1 LMNKKMKKVV
11 LFLLVCVGVF
21 AMAACGK
28 ETNGA
33 PNPYATEPPR
43 ITEAAEPSLTDVP
56 TATVAPSA
64 TPEPTATSTPIPSP
78 TSTPTPEVDWYQA
91 MLDRSVMSTG
101 NNARLKKVIEKAR
114 SGEIVNI
121 ATLGGSITEGAN
133 ATPWTL
139 GYAYRFA
146 EKFAAEYGVNG
157 GENINYVNAGIGGTP
172 SALGV
177 MRFERDVL
185 AALGAEPDLFV
196 IEFEVNDYAE
206 ATNGRA
212 YESLVYQVLSQTNDA
227 AVIMVFAVR
236 DDMWNVQGEH
246 YPIALRYEIPVVAIK
261 NAVEPAIKMGQ
272 LDKTVFFSDAYH
284 PTNYG
289 HDIMSDCIMQLVKVI
304 DAEEADERKTLPE
317 NAIKGRDFVGTKMID
332 STTEGIVFELGAFTK
347 VDSEIQR
354 FSPKMIPSFPNN
366 WMHDSEGGND
376 SFKMTLT
383 CKNLLMNYKTGSAKF
398 GTAEVYVDGNL
409 VKSLNGSG
417 GWNGCNVVLLI
428 DEKEA
433 AEHVVEIRMA
443 EGQED
448 KAFTIYAFG
457 YTQ

>member
-1 LMNKKMKKVV
+1 MMSKKFVV
-11 LFLLVCVGVF
+11 LLLICMGVF
-21 AMAACGK
+21 VMAACGN
-28 ETNGA
+28 ETTGA
-33 PNPYATEPPR
+33 PKPYLTEPPMM
-43 ITEAAEPSLTDVP
+43 TETPTPTDVP
-56 TATVAPSA
+56 TDAP
-64 TPEPTATSTPIPSP
+64 TPTAVPVTPTEVPV
-78 TSTPTPEVDWYQA
+78 TPTPEVDWYQA
-91 MLDRSVMSTG
+91 MLERSVMYKG

-114 SGEIVNI
+114 NGETVNI

-157 GENINYVNAGIGGTP
+157 GENINYANAGIGGTP

-177 MRFERDVL
+177 IRYDRDVVE
-185 AALGAEPDLFV
+185 ALGAEPDLFV

-206 ATNGRA
+206 ATKGRA
-212 YESLVYQVLSQTNDA
+212 YESLVYQVLSQANDA

-236 DDMWNVQGEH
+236 SDMWNVQDEH
-246 YPIALRYEIPVVAIK
+246 YPIAIRYGIPVVAIK
-261 NAVEPAIKMGQ
+261 NAVEPAIANGD
-272 LDKTVFFSDAYH
+272 LDKNAFFSDEYH

-289 HDIMSDCIMQLVKVI
+289 HDIMSDCIMQMVRVL
-304 DAEEADERKTLPE
+304 DTAEADELKPLAE
-317 NAIKGRDFVGTKMID
+317 KAIKGRNFVGTKMID
-332 STTEGIVFELGAFTK
+332 SATEGIAIEAGAFTK

-354 FSPKMIPSFPNN
+354 FSPKMLPSFPNN
-366 WMHDSEGGND
+366 WMHDGEAGND
-376 SFKMTLT
+376 SFKMTLN
-383 CKNLLMNYKTGSAKF
+383 CKNLLMNYKTGSGAF
-398 GTAEVYVDGNL
+398 GTAEVYVDGEL
-409 VKSLNGSG
+409 AMSLNGAG
-417 GWNGCNVVLLI
+417 GWNNSNVVLLI

-457 YTQ
+457 YTE

>member
-1 LMNKKMKKVV
+1 
-11 LFLLVCVGVF
+11 
-21 AMAACGK
+21 MAACGN

-33 PNPYATEPPR
+33 PKPYLTEPPVATGTPTP
-43 ITEAAEPSLTDVP
+43 TEAPVTPTETPVTPTEVP
-56 TATVAPSA
+56 VTA
-64 TPEPTATSTPIPSP
+64 
-78 TSTPTPEVDWYQA
+78 TPEVDWYQA
-91 MLDRSVMSTG
+91 MLDRSVMYKG

-114 SGEIVNI
+114 SGETVNI

-157 GENINYVNAGIGGTP
+157 GENINYANAGIGGTP

-177 MRFERDVL
+177 IRYERDVVD
-185 AALGAEPDLFV
+185 ALGAEPDLFV

-206 ATNGRA
+206 ATSGRA
-212 YESLVYQVLSQTNDA
+212 YESLVYQVLSQSNDA

-236 DDMWNVQGEH
+236 SDMWNVQDEH
-246 YPIALRYEIPVVAIK
+246 YPIAIRYGIPVVAIR
-261 NAVEPAIKMGQ
+261 NAVEPAIAAGQ
-272 LDKTVFFSDAYH
+272 LEKDAFFSDEYH

-289 HDIMSDCIMQLVKVI
+289 HDIMSDCIMQMVRVL
-304 DAEEADERKTLPE
+304 DSAESDEMKPVAER
-317 NAIKGRDFVGTKMID
+317 AIKGRQFVGTKMID
-332 STTEGIVFELGAFTK
+332 SATEGIAVEIGSFTK
-347 VDSEIQR
+347 TDTVVQG

-366 WMHDSEGGND
+366 WMHDGTAGND

-383 CKNLLMNYKTGSAKF
+383 CKNLLMNYKTGSAEF
-398 GTAEVYVDGNL
+398 GIAEVYVDGKL

-417 GWNGCNVVLLI
+417 GWNNSNVVLLI
-428 DEKEA
+428 DDREA

-443 EGQED
+443 EGQEN

>member
-1 LMNKKMKKVV
+1 MMSKKFVV
-11 LFLLVCVGVF
+11 LLLICMGVF
-21 AMAACGK
+21 VMAACGN

-33 PNPYATEPPR
+33 PKPYLTEPPMM
-43 ITEAAEPSLTDVP
+43 TETPTPTDVP
-56 TATVAPSA
+56 TEAP
-64 TPEPTATSTPIPSP
+64 TPTAVPVTPTEVPV
-78 TSTPTPEVDWYQA
+78 TQTPEVDWYQT
-91 MLDRSVMSTG
+91 MLDRSVMYKG

-114 SGEIVNI
+114 NGETVNI

-157 GENINYVNAGIGGTP
+157 GENINYANAGIGGTP

-177 MRFERDVL
+177 IRYDRDVVE
-185 AALGAEPDLFV
+185 ALGAEPDLFV

-206 ATNGRA
+206 ATKGRA
-212 YESLVYQVLSQTNDA
+212 YESLVYQVLSQSNDA

-236 DDMWNVQGEH
+236 SDMWNVQDEH
-246 YPIALRYEIPVVAIK
+246 YPIAIRYGIPVVAIK
-261 NAVEPAIKMGQ
+261 NAVEPAIANGE
-272 LDKTVFFSDAYH
+272 LDKNAFFSDEYH

-289 HDIMSDCIMQLVKVI
+289 HDIMSDCIMQMVRVL
-304 DAEEADERKTLPE
+304 DTAEADELKPLAE
-317 NAIKGRDFVGTKMID
+317 KAIKGRNFVGTKMID
-332 STTEGIVFELGAFTK
+332 SATEGIAIEAGAFTK

-354 FSPKMIPSFPNN
+354 FSPKMLPSFPNN
-366 WMHDSEGGND
+366 WMHDGEAGND
-376 SFKMTLT
+376 SFKMTLN
-383 CKNLLMNYKTGSAKF
+383 CKNLLMNYKTGSGAF
-398 GTAEVYVDGNL
+398 GTAEVYVDGEL
-409 VKSLNGSG
+409 AMSLNGAG
-417 GWNGCNVVLLI
+417 GWNNSNVVLLI
-428 DEKEA
+428 DEREA

-457 YTQ
+457 YTE

>member
-1 LMNKKMKKVV
+1 MSKRKKLVV
-11 LFLLVCVGVF
+11 LLLICMGVF
-21 AMAACGK
+21 VMAACGN
-28 ETNGA
+28 ETTGA
-33 PNPYATEPPR
+33 PKPYLTEPPMM
-43 ITEAAEPSLTDVP
+43 TETPTPTDVP
-56 TATVAPSA
+56 T
-64 TPEPTATSTPIPSP
+64 PTAVPVTPTEVPV
-78 TSTPTPEVDWYQA
+78 TPTPEVDWYQA
-91 MLDRSVMSTG
+91 MLERSVMYKG

-146 EKFAAEYGVNG
+146 EKFAAEYGVSG
-157 GENINYVNAGIGGTP
+157 GENINYANAGIGGTP

-177 MRFERDVL
+177 IRYDRDVVE
-185 AALGAEPDLFV
+185 ALGAEPDLFV

-206 ATNGRA
+206 ATKGRA
-212 YESLVYQVLSQTNDA
+212 YESLVYQVLSQSNDA

-236 DDMWNVQGEH
+236 SDMWNVQDEH
-246 YPIALRYEIPVVAIK
+246 YPIAIRYGIPVVAIK
-261 NAVEPAIKMGQ
+261 NAVEPAIANGE
-272 LDKTVFFSDAYH
+272 LDKNAFFSDEYH

-289 HDIMSDCIMQLVKVI
+289 HDIMSDCIMQMVRVL
-304 DAEEADERKTLPE
+304 DAAEADELKPLAE
-317 NAIKGRDFVGTKMID
+317 KAIKGRNFVGTKMID
-332 STTEGIVFELGAFTK
+332 SATEGIAIEAGAFTK

-354 FSPKMIPSFPNN
+354 FSPKMLPSFPNN
-366 WMHDSEGGND
+366 WMHDGEAGND
-376 SFKMTLT
+376 SFKMTLN
-383 CKNLLMNYKTGSAKF
+383 CKNLLMNYKTGSGAF
-398 GTAEVYVDGNL
+398 GTAEVYVDGEL
-409 VKSLNGSG
+409 AMSLNGAG
-417 GWNGCNVVLLI
+417 GWNNSNVVLLI

-457 YTQ
+457 YTE

>member
-1 LMNKKMKKVV
+1 MMSKKFVV
-11 LFLLVCVGVF
+11 LLLICMGVF
-21 AMAACGK
+21 VMAACGN
-28 ETNGA
+28 ETTGA
-33 PNPYATEPPR
+33 PKPYLTEPPMM
-43 ITEAAEPSLTDVP
+43 TETPTPTDVP
-56 TATVAPSA
+56 TNAP
-64 TPEPTATSTPIPSP
+64 TPTAVPVTPTEVPV
-78 TSTPTPEVDWYQA
+78 TPTPEVDWYQA
-91 MLDRSVMSTG
+91 MLERSVMYKG

-114 SGEIVNI
+114 NGETVNI

-157 GENINYVNAGIGGTP
+157 GENINYANAGIGGTP

-177 MRFERDVL
+177 IRYDRDVVE
-185 AALGAEPDLFV
+185 ALGAEPDLFV

-206 ATNGRA
+206 ATKGRA
-212 YESLVYQVLSQTNDA
+212 YESLVYQVLSQANDA

-236 DDMWNVQGEH
+236 SDMWNVQDEH
-246 YPIALRYEIPVVAIK
+246 YPIAIRYGIPVVAIK
-261 NAVEPAIKMGQ
+261 NAVEPAIANGD
-272 LDKTVFFSDAYH
+272 LDKNAFFSDEYH

-289 HDIMSDCIMQLVKVI
+289 HDIMSDCIMQMVRVL
-304 DAEEADERKTLPE
+304 DTAEADELKPLAE
-317 NAIKGRDFVGTKMID
+317 KAIKGRNFVGTKMID
-332 STTEGIVFELGAFTK
+332 SATEGIAIEAGAFTK

-354 FSPKMIPSFPNN
+354 FSPKMLPSFPNN
-366 WMHDSEGGND
+366 WMHDGEAGND
-376 SFKMTLT
+376 SFKMTLN
-383 CKNLLMNYKTGSAKF
+383 CKNLLMNYKTGSGAF
-398 GTAEVYVDGNL
+398 GTAEVYVDGEL
-409 VKSLNGSG
+409 AMSLNGAG
-417 GWNGCNVVLLI
+417 GWNNSNVVLLI

-457 YTQ
+457 YTE

>member
-1 LMNKKMKKVV
+1 
-11 LFLLVCVGVF
+11 
-21 AMAACGK
+21 MAACDK
-28 ETNGA
+28 ETKGA
-33 PNPYATEPPR
+33 PNPYSTEPPR
-43 ITEAAEPSLTDVP
+43 ITETAEPSLTDAP
-56 TATVAPSA
+56 TAT
-64 TPEPTATSTPIPSP
+64 PTDVPTSTPTPNP
-78 TSTPTPEVDWYQA
+78 TATPTPEVDWYQA

-114 SGEIVNI
+114 NGETVNI

-157 GENINYVNAGIGGTP
+157 GENINYANAGIGGTP

-177 MRFERDVL
+177 MRFDRDVL
-185 AALGAEPDLFV
+185 AALGTEPDLFV

-246 YPIALRYEIPVVAIK
+246 YPIALRYEIPIVAIK
-261 NAVEPAIKMGQ
+261 DAVEPAIKKGQ
-272 LDKTVFFSDAYH
+272 LDKNVFFSDAYH

-304 DAEEADERKTLPE
+304 DAEEADEMKPLPE
-317 NAIKGRDFVGTKMID
+317 NAIKGRNFVGTKMID
-332 STTEGIVFELGAFTK
+332 STTEGIAFELGAFTK
-347 VDSEIQR
+347 VDSEIRR

-366 WMHDSEGGND
+366 WMHDSTAGND

-383 CKNLLMNYKTGSAKF
+383 CKNLLMNYKTGSGAF

-417 GWNGCNVVLLI
+417 GWNGSNVVLLI

-433 AEHVVEIRMA
+433 AEHVVEICMA

>member
-1 LMNKKMKKVV
+1 MMSKKFVV
-11 LFLLVCVGVF
+11 LLLICMGVF
-21 AMAACGK
+21 VMAACGN

-33 PNPYATEPPR
+33 PKPYLTEPPMM
-43 ITEAAEPSLTDVP
+43 TENPTPTDVP
-56 TATVAPSA
+56 TKAP
-64 TPEPTATSTPIPSP
+64 TPTAVPVTPTEVPV
-78 TSTPTPEVDWYQA
+78 TPTPEVDWYQA
-91 MLDRSVMSTG
+91 MLERSVMYKG

-114 SGEIVNI
+114 NGETVNI

-146 EKFAAEYGVNG
+146 EKFAAEYGVSG
-157 GENINYVNAGIGGTP
+157 GENINYANAGIGGTP

-177 MRFERDVL
+177 IRYDRDVVE
-185 AALGAEPDLFV
+185 ALGAEPDLFV

-206 ATNGRA
+206 ATKGRA
-212 YESLVYQVLSQTNDA
+212 YESLVYQVLSQANDA

-236 DDMWNVQGEH
+236 SDMWNVQDEH
-246 YPIALRYEIPVVAIK
+246 YPIAIRYGIPVVAIK
-261 NAVEPAIKMGQ
+261 NAVEPAIANGE
-272 LDKTVFFSDAYH
+272 LDKNAFFSDEYH

-289 HDIMSDCIMQLVKVI
+289 HDIMSDCIMQMVRVL
-304 DAEEADERKTLPE
+304 DAAEADELKPLAE
-317 NAIKGRDFVGTKMID
+317 KAIKGRNFVGTKMID
-332 STTEGIVFELGAFTK
+332 SATEGIAIEAGAFTK

-354 FSPKMIPSFPNN
+354 FSPKMLPSFPNN
-366 WMHDSEGGND
+366 WMHDGEAGND
-376 SFKMTLT
+376 SFKMTLN
-383 CKNLLMNYKTGSAKF
+383 CKNLLMNYKTGSGAF
-398 GTAEVYVDGNL
+398 GTAEVYVDGEL
-409 VKSLNGSG
+409 AMSLNGAG
-417 GWNGCNVVLLI
+417 GWNNSNVVLLI

-457 YTQ
+457 YTE

>member
-1 LMNKKMKKVV
+1 MMSKKFVV
-11 LFLLVCVGVF
+11 LLLICMGVF
-21 AMAACGK
+21 VMAACGN

-33 PNPYATEPPR
+33 PKPYLTEPPMM
-43 ITEAAEPSLTDVP
+43 TETPTPTDVP
-56 TATVAPSA
+56 TEAP
-64 TPEPTATSTPIPSP
+64 TPTAVPVTPTEVPV
-78 TSTPTPEVDWYQA
+78 TPTPEVDWYQA
-91 MLDRSVMSTG
+91 MLERSVMYKG

-114 SGEIVNI
+114 NGETVNI

-157 GENINYVNAGIGGTP
+157 GENINYANAGIGGTP

-177 MRFERDVL
+177 IRYDRDVVE
-185 AALGAEPDLFV
+185 ALGAEPDLFV

-206 ATNGRA
+206 ATKGCA
-212 YESLVYQVLSQTNDA
+212 YESLVYQVLSQANDA

-236 DDMWNVQGEH
+236 SDMWNVQDEH
-246 YPIALRYEIPVVAIK
+246 YPIAIRYGIPVVAIK
-261 NAVEPAIKMGQ
+261 NAVEPAIASGD
-272 LDKTVFFSDAYH
+272 LDKNAFFSDEYH

-289 HDIMSDCIMQLVKVI
+289 HDIMSDCIMQMVRVL
-304 DAEEADERKTLPE
+304 DTAEADELKPLAE
-317 NAIKGRDFVGTKMID
+317 KAIKGRNFVGTKMID
-332 STTEGIVFELGAFTK
+332 SATEGIAIEAGAFTK

-354 FSPKMIPSFPNN
+354 FSPKMLPSFPNN
-366 WMHDSEGGND
+366 WMHDGEAGND
-376 SFKMTLT
+376 SFKMTLN
-383 CKNLLMNYKTGSAKF
+383 CKNLLMNYKTGSGAF
-398 GTAEVYVDGNL
+398 GTAEVYVDGEL
-409 VKSLNGSG
+409 AMSLNGAG
-417 GWNGCNVVLLI
+417 GWNNSNVVLLI
-428 DEKEA
+428 DEREA

-457 YTQ
+457 YTE

>member
-1 LMNKKMKKVV
+1 MMSKKFVV
-11 LFLLVCVGVF
+11 LLLICMGVF
-21 AMAACGK
+21 VMAACGN

-33 PNPYATEPPR
+33 PKPYLTEPPMM
-43 ITEAAEPSLTDVP
+43 TETPTPTDVP
-56 TATVAPSA
+56 TEAP
-64 TPEPTATSTPIPSP
+64 TPTAVPVTPTEIPV
-78 TSTPTPEVDWYQA
+78 TPTPEVDWYQA
-91 MLDRSVMSTG
+91 MLERSVMYKG

-114 SGEIVNI
+114 NGETVNI

-157 GENINYVNAGIGGTP
+157 GENINYANAGIGGTP

-177 MRFERDVL
+177 IRYDRDVVE
-185 AALGAEPDLFV
+185 ALGAEPDLFV

-206 ATNGRA
+206 ATKGRA
-212 YESLVYQVLSQTNDA
+212 YESLVYQVLSQSNDA

-236 DDMWNVQGEH
+236 SDMWNVQDEH
-246 YPIALRYEIPVVAIK
+246 YPIAIRYGIPVVAIK
-261 NAVEPAIKMGQ
+261 NAVEPAIASGD
-272 LDKTVFFSDAYH
+272 LDKNAFFSDEYH

-289 HDIMSDCIMQLVKVI
+289 HDIMSDCIMQMVRVL
-304 DAEEADERKTLPE
+304 DTAEADELKPLAE
-317 NAIKGRDFVGTKMID
+317 KAIKGRNFVGTKMID
-332 STTEGIVFELGAFTK
+332 SATEGIAIEAGAFTK

-354 FSPKMIPSFPNN
+354 FSPKMLPSFPNN
-366 WMHDSEGGND
+366 WMHDGEAGND
-376 SFKMTLT
+376 SFKMTLN
-383 CKNLLMNYKTGSAKF
+383 CKNLLMNYKTGSGAF
-398 GTAEVYVDGNL
+398 GTAEVYVDGEL
-409 VKSLNGSG
+409 AMSLNGAG
-417 GWNGCNVVLLI
+417 GWNNSNVVLLI
-428 DEKEA
+428 DEREA

-457 YTQ
+457 YTE

>member
-1 LMNKKMKKVV
+1 MNKMKKLVV
-11 LFLLVCVGVF
+11 LLLICMGVF
-21 AMAACGK
+21 VMAACDK
-28 ETNGA
+28 ETTGA
-33 PNPYATEPPR
+33 PKPYLTEPPMA
-43 ITEAAEPSLTDVP
+43 TEAPTPTDVP
-56 TATVAPSA
+56 TEAP
-64 TPEPTATSTPIPSP
+64 TPTAEPTNPPAADL
-78 TSTPTPEVDWYQA
+78 TPTPEVDWYQA
-91 MLDRSVMSTG
+91 MLDRSVMYKG

-114 SGEIVNI
+114 SGETVNI

-157 GENINYVNAGIGGTP
+157 GENINYANAGIGGTP

-177 MRFERDVL
+177 IRYDRDVVE
-185 AALGAEPDLFV
+185 ALGAEPDLFV

-212 YESLVYQVLSQTNDA
+212 YESLVYQVLSQSNDA

-236 DDMWNVQGEH
+236 SDMWNVQDEH
-246 YPIALRYEIPVVAIK
+246 YPIAIRYGIPVVAIR
-261 NAVEPAIKMGQ
+261 NAVEPAITNGE
-272 LDKTVFFSDAYH
+272 LDKKEFFSDEYH

-289 HDIMSDCIMQLVKVI
+289 HDIMSDCIMQMVRVL
-304 DAEEADERKTLPE
+304 DAAEADEMKPLAE
-317 NAIKGRDFVGTKMID
+317 KAIKGRNFVGTKMID
-332 STTEGIVFELGAFTK
+332 STTEGIVIQTGAFTK

-354 FSPKMIPSFPNN
+354 FSTKMLPSFPNN

-376 SFKMTLT
+376 SFKMTLN
-383 CKNLLMNYKTGSAKF
+383 CKNLLMNYKTGSGAF
-398 GTAEVYVDGNL
+398 GMAEVYVDGVL
-409 VKSLNGSG
+409 VKSLNGAG
-417 GWNGCNVVLLI
+417 GWNNSNVVLLI
-428 DEKEA
+428 DEAEA

-457 YTQ
+457 YTE

>member
-1 LMNKKMKKVV
+1 MKKIV
-11 LFLLVCVGVF
+11 LLLLICMGVF
-21 AMAACGK
+21 AVAACDK
-28 ETNGA
+28 ENTGA
-33 PNPYATEPPR
+33 PKPYATEPPR
-43 ITEAAEPSLTDVP
+43 ITE
-56 TATVAPSA
+56 TV
-64 TPEPTATSTPIPSP
+64 TPEPTVNPSPTDLPTATPTSTSANPSSTDLTP
-78 TSTPTPEVDWYQA
+78 TSTPMPEDDWYQA

-114 SGEIVNI
+114 NGETVNI

-133 ATPWTL
+133 AQPWTL

-157 GENINYVNAGIGGTP
+157 GENINYANAGIGGTP

-177 MRFERDVL
+177 MRYDRDVL
-185 AALGAEPDLFV
+185 AALGTEPDLFV

-206 ATNGRA
+206 ATDGRA
-212 YESLVYQVLSQTNDA
+212 YESLVYQVLSQDNDA

-261 NAVEPAIKMGQ
+261 DAVNPAIAKGQ
-272 LDKTVFFSDAYH
+272 LDKNVFFSDAYH

-317 NAIKGRDFVGTKMID
+317 NPIRGRDFVGTKMID
-332 STTEGIVFELGAFTK
+332 STTEGIAFEPGAFTK
-347 VDSEIQR
+347 VDNEIQR

-366 WMHDSEGGND
+366 WMHDSAGGND
-376 SFKMTLT
+376 SFRMTLT
-383 CKNLLMNYKTGSAKF
+383 CKNLLMNYKTGSGAF

-409 VKSLNGSG
+409 VKSLNGAG
-417 GWNGCNVVLLI
+417 GWNGSNVVLLI

-433 AEHVVEIRMA
+433 AEHTVEIRMT